1 MMVHEGVD
9 RRYTCVMPAHENLSR
24 QFGYRGSHQPD
35 TDGDETAIRFHE
47 LDKAMP
53 GFYDKPHHY
62 IHSSVSDIY
71 GASEAK
77 QAAMSARGNP
87 EADVTIHRAVPNG
100 VDTINPGDWVSTS
113 RKYAVHHGT
122 RSNLPEGQQST
133 ILTRTAKAKHISFGG
148 NDGYEFGYVGTEPL
162 KSK

>member
-1 MMVHEGVD
+1 MA
-9 RRYTCVMPAHENLSR
+9 AHENLSN

-35 TDGDETAIRFHE
+35 IDLDVPATRFHE

-53 GFYDKPHHY
+53 GFYDRPHHY
-62 IHSSVSDIY
+62 IHSTGSDYY

-77 QAAMSARGNP
+77 KSAMSARGNP
-87 EADVTIHRAVPNG
+87 EADVVIHRAVPHG

-113 RKYAVHHGT
+113 RKYAAHHGQ
-122 RSNLPEGQQST
+122 SNLPEGQKGNV
-133 ILTRTAKAKHISFGG
+133 LTRTVKAKHISFGG

-162 KSK
+162 KG